1 MEYLIKDLLQ
11 KLSSRKLEEM
21 ALINKYKNEGLQELL
36 LIASGKVMELERQ
49 ICDLKEMLNYHSK
62 TN

>member
-21 ALINKYKNEGLQELL
+21 ALIDKYKNEGLQELL
-36 LIASGKVMELERQ
+36 LIASGKVMELDRQ
-49 ICDLKEMLNYHSK
+49 ICDLNEMLNYHSK